1 MTGFHYV
8 PITGKIE
15 KEPIELVTQM
25 VLRKAK
31 NRDFGGLRFL
41 KIMVILGF
49 KA

>member
-8 PITGKIE
+8 LITGKIE
-15 KEPIELVTQM
+15 KEPIDLVTQM
-25 VLRKAK
+25 VLRKKKIATLAGG
-31 NRDFGGLRFL
+31 DFS